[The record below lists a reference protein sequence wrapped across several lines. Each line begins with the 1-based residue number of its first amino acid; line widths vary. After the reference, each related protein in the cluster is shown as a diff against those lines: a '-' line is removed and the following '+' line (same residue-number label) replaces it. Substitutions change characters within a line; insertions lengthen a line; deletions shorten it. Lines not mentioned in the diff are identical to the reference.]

1 MVKAYKCI
9 CCNKRAKPKDRRPLT
24 DTVKN
29 YLRRVFPAVD
39 PTDSDVICF
48 QCRVKSYKNA
58 PKPRQCSDNIS
69 NDPDYQPQPST
80 SRQPFSPLSI
90 RWVVESAN
98 ARIKGFKYLDHVMP
112 NSQLP
117 FIGDFVKIVCAISNK
132 YFPPLSSPDQVEQDE
147 LIAEKM
153 LQQNEKEN
161 ELKMLVEEKGLARKK
176 TIWRPIEDCEVQGF
190 PRLSDEQLSEL
201 TLGVYQLRLSSSYM
215 QEHTTGNCDIKVHVH
230 EQSLISAKLQS
241 RHTSS
246 RMYMLWI
253 RHSEDMVESWY
264 CQCKTGSRVVG
275 MCSHIAAVVWFLSA
289 GRYQQKESLGVR
301 DWGKYLSDASA
312 IRIDDSSSSESDS
325 EVF

>member
-1 MVKAYKCI
+1 MSDGKNNDAAILNHMLKTNIDDIRGLLREGDVFVVDRGFRDAL
-9 CCNKRAKPKDRRPLT
+9 PLLKDLGINAEMPAIMQKGEKQLT
-24 DTVKN
+24 TGE
-29 YLRRVFPAVD
+29 A
-39 PTDSDVICF
+39 
-48 QCRVKSYKNA
+48 NA
-58 PKPRQCSDNIS
+58 
-69 NDPDYQPQPST
+69 
-80 SRQPFSPLSI
+80 SRLVTKI

-98 ARIKGFKYLDHVMP
+98 ARIKRFKYLDHVMP

-117 FIGDFVKIVCAISNK
+117 FIGDFVRIVCAISNK

-147 LIAEKM
+147 LIAQKM

-241 RHTSS
+241 RYTSS
-246 RMYMLWI
+246 RRYMLWI